1 MNPLLP
7 LFLEETQ
14 ELIDLASQD
23 LVALEQGK
31 GTPAVLAPALLDSVF
46 RHFHTL
52 KGGAALFDFAPMT
65 GLMHAAEDVL
75 DAARRGTP
83 IETRALVDVLL
94 RCLDDVQS
102 WLPEVAA
109 AEALPEGAEA
119 QAERSRMLLRA
130 VLERTADTAPVP
142 PAAETSAQDGSLL
155 RALLAEQSALVAS
168 GQAAAAALRV
178 AVNACRSVGL
188 ADAAGRIAAA
198 AGDASAFQAAI
209 AAALEP
215 EAAAA
220 PVRML
225 RVAPERVEHMI
236 ALAGE
241 AVIARNALQHAIGEA
256 EREVPG
262 AASLQPLK
270 AQAAALDRLVRDWHE
285 AAVRLRMIP
294 LADIFARVPRLVRDV
309 ARQLGREVQVRME
322 GETLEADRDVLENL
336 FEPLLHLVRN
346 AVDHGVEDPA
356 ARQAAGKPGT
366 ASLWLRARRAGE
378 TLVIAVEDD
387 GRGLDLDALRARAV
401 GRGLMTGD
409 AAASLTDE
417 AAAALVFLPGLS
429 TAAQVSTL
437 SGRGVGMDAV
447 RSAVLAAG
455 GQVSIASRW
464 GLGTCVS
471 LALPMQVSMTRIM
484 VVEAAGAK
492 LGVPLDAIR
501 SMVRVPRD
509 RIRALPGAA
518 ASAAFALDDRVLPLV
533 NLTVALGR
541 AAARAG
547 RDALVLVVDAE
558 AGAAGLEVEKFGGR
572 ADVILRPLTGVLAGM
587 PCYLGSAL
595 LGDGSVLLV
604 LDVHALLRV

>member
-14 ELIDLASQD
+14 ELIDLAAGD

-31 GTPAVLAPALLDSVF
+31 AVPACLDSVF

-75 DAARRGTP
+75 DAARRGTA
-83 IETRALVDVLL
+83 IDTRALVDVLL
-94 RCLDDVQS
+94 RCLDDVRS

-109 AEALPEGAEA
+109 AEALPQGAEA
-119 QAERSRMLLRA
+119 QAERSRMMLRA
-130 VLERTADTAPVP
+130 LLERTAGTAPVRP
-142 PAAETSAQDGSLL
+142 PAETGEQDGSLL

-168 GQAAAAALRV
+168 GQAAAAAVRV
-178 AVNACRSVGL
+178 AVNACRSAGL
-188 ADAAGRIAAA
+188 AGAAGRIAAA
-198 AGDASAFQAAI
+198 AGDASALQAAI

-215 EAAAA
+215 EAASA

-241 AVIARNALQHAIGEA
+241 AVIARNALQYAIGEA
-256 EREVPG
+256 EREAPG
-262 AASLQPLK
+262 IVSLQPLK

-309 ARQLGREVQVRME
+309 ARQLGREVQVRMD

-336 FEPLLHLVRN
+336 FEPLQHLVRN
-346 AVDHGVEDPA
+346 AIDHGVEDFS
-356 ARQAAGKPGT
+356 ARQAAGKPAT
-366 ASLWLRARRAGE
+366 ATLQLRARRAGE
-378 TLVIAVEDD
+378 TLVIDVEDD
-387 GRGLDLDALRARAV
+387 GRGLDLDALRARV
-401 GRGLMTGD
+401 VERGLMTRD

-429 TAAQVSTL
+429 TAAKVSTL

-447 RSAVLAAG
+447 RSAVEAAG
-455 GQVSIASRW
+455 GQVCIASRR

-501 SMVRVPRD
+501 SMARVPRD

-518 ASAAFALDDRVLPLV
+518 TGAAGAAFALDDRVLPLV

-587 PCYLGSAL
+587 PVYLGSAL

-604 LDVHALLRV
+604 LDVQALLRV